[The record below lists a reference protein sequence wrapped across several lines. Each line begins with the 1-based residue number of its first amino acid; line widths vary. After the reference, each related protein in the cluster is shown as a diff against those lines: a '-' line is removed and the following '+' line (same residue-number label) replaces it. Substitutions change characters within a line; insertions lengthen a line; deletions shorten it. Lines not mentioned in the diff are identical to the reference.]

1 MKRVLQS
8 GTLAVT
14 IINLRCVQYIRKSY
28 RNKEREKE
36 ELAEKHE
43 AELKL
48 YKQKVKHLMYE
59 HQTNLSETKAEHL
72 VALKLAQDDH
82 ATQENELIQDKTEL
96 KKLQKEQELAYMNKI
111 RALKL
116 VRCKCNRYI
125 RLLNNF

>member
-1 MKRVLQS
+1 MCKIYF
-8 GTLAVT
+8 TH
-14 IINLRCVQYIRKSY
+14 

-48 YKQKVKHLMYE
+48 YKQKVKHLMHE
-59 HQTNLSETKAEHL
+59 HQSNLSENKADHL

-82 ATQENELIQDKTEL
+82 NAQENELIRDKIEL
-96 KKLQKEQELAYMNKI
+96 KKLQKEQELAHVGVI

-116 VRCKCNRYI
+116 VRCLYADYNC
-125 RLLNNF
+125 LLSNIH

>member
-1 MKRVLQS
+1 MYLKFF
-8 GTLAVT
+8 
-14 IINLRCVQYIRKSY
+14 

-36 ELAEKHE
+36 ELAENHE
-43 AELKL
+43 AELKS

-82 ATQENELIQDKTEL
+82 VVQENELTKDKTEL
-96 KKLQKEQELAYMNKI
+96 KKMQKEQELAYMNEI

-116 VRCKCNRYI
+116 VRHTCNDLLQRTY
-125 RLLNNF
+125 LLNCN

>member
-1 MKRVLQS
+1 M
-8 GTLAVT
+8 
-14 IINLRCVQYIRKSY
+14 RCVRHVCKSY

-36 ELAEKHE
+36 ELVENHE

-59 HQTNLSETKAEHL
+59 HQTNLSENKAEHL

-82 ATQENELIQDKTEL
+82 VAQENELIQDKTEL
-96 KKLQKEQELAYMNKI
+96 KKMQKEQELAYMDKI

-116 VRCKCNRYI
+116 VRCKCNGYI
-125 RLLNNF
+125 HLLNN

>member
-1 MKRVLQS
+1 MCLKFF
-8 GTLAVT
+8 
-14 IINLRCVQYIRKSY
+14 

-36 ELAEKHE
+36 ELAENHE

-82 ATQENELIQDKTEL
+82 VVQENELIKDKTEL
-96 KKLQKEQELAYMNKI
+96 KKIQKEQELAHMNEI

-116 VRCKCNRYI
+116 VRHYTFIK
-125 RLLNNF
+125 L

>member
-1 MKRVLQS
+1 M
-8 GTLAVT
+8 
-14 IINLRCVQYIRKSY
+14 
-28 RNKEREKE
+28 
-36 ELAEKHE
+36 AENHE

-82 ATQENELIQDKTEL
+82 IVQENELIKDKMEL
-96 KKLQKEQELAYMNKI
+96 KKMEKEQELAYMNEI

-116 VRCKCNRYI
+116 VRRM
-125 RLLNNF
+125 

>member
-1 MKRVLQS
+1 MRRVPQS
-8 GTLAVT
+8 GTLVVT
-14 IINLRCVQYIRKSY
+14 IVDLRRMQCICKSY

-82 ATQENELIQDKTEL
+82 VVQENELIQDKTKL
-96 KKLQKEQELAYMNKI
+96 KKMQKQQELAHMNEI

-116 VRCKCNRYI
+116 VRCKCNGYI
-125 RLLNNF
+125 Y

>member
-1 MKRVLQS
+1 M
-8 GTLAVT
+8 
-14 IINLRCVQYIRKSY
+14 
-28 RNKEREKE
+28 
-36 ELAEKHE
+36 AENHE

-82 ATQENELIQDKTEL
+82 IVQENELIKDKMEL
-96 KKLQKEQELAYMNKI
+96 KKTEKEQELAYMNEI

-116 VRCKCNRYI
+116 VRRTCNDLLQSTYVYI
-125 RLLNNF
+125 IIKL

>member
-1 MKRVLQS
+1 MR
-8 GTLAVT
+8 
-14 IINLRCVQYIRKSY
+14 

-36 ELAEKHE
+36 ELEEKHE
-43 AELKL
+43 TELKL

-82 ATQENELIQDKTEL
+82 EVQENELIQDKTEL
-96 KKLQKEQELAYMNKI
+96 KKMQKEQELSYMNEI

-116 VRCKCNRYI
+116 VRRVCEV
-125 RLLNNF
+125 

>member
-1 MKRVLQS
+1 M
-8 GTLAVT
+8 
-14 IINLRCVQYIRKSY
+14 Y

-59 HQTNLSETKAEHL
+59 HQTNLSESKAEHL

-82 ATQENELIQDKTEL
+82 VVQENELIKDKTEL
-96 KKLQKEQELAYMNKI
+96 KKTQKEQELAYMNEI

-116 VRCKCNRYI
+116 VSCI
-125 RLLNNF
+125 RNKFCRKNYNY

>member
-1 MKRVLQS
+1 MH
-8 GTLAVT
+8 
-14 IINLRCVQYIRKSY
+14 NLY

-59 HQTNLSETKAEHL
+59 HQTNLSESKAEHL

-82 ATQENELIQDKTEL
+82 VTQENELIKDKTEL
-96 KKLQKEQELAYMNKI
+96 KKTQKEQELAYMNEI

-116 VRCKCNRYI
+116 VRCICNKLCRKNYILNSNRKCCYFSTYKCSII
-125 RLLNNF
+125 RRK

>member
-1 MKRVLQS
+1 MN
-8 GTLAVT
+8 TLRTTPQNFVYP
-14 IINLRCVQYIRKSY
+14 YISH

-59 HQTNLSETKAEHL
+59 HQSNLSENKAEHL

-82 ATQENELIQDKTEL
+82 NAQENELVRDKVEL
-96 KKLQKEQELAYMNKI
+96 KKLQKEQELAQIGLI
-111 RALKL
+111 RSLKL
-116 VRCKCNRYI
+116 VGRCLRADF
-125 RLLNNF
+125 LF

>member
-1 MKRVLQS
+1 MCLKFF
-8 GTLAVT
+8 
-14 IINLRCVQYIRKSY
+14 

-36 ELAEKHE
+36 ELAENHE

-82 ATQENELIQDKTEL
+82 VVQENELIKDKTEL
-96 KKLQKEQELAYMNKI
+96 KKIQKEQELAYMNEI

-116 VRCKCNRYI
+116 VRHYTFIKLSLTKKLLIFIHTKCSII
-125 RLLNNF
+125 RRK

>member
-1 MKRVLQS
+1 MHLKFF
-8 GTLAVT
+8 
-14 IINLRCVQYIRKSY
+14 

-36 ELAEKHE
+36 ELSENHE

-72 VALKLAQDDH
+72 VALKLAQDDQV
-82 ATQENELIQDKTEL
+82 TQENELIKDKAQL
-96 KKLQKEQELAYMNKI
+96 KKTQEEQELAYMNQI

-116 VRCKCNRYI
+116 VRCTSYI
-125 RLLNNF
+125 YIFIKL